1 MLLGSREYLQ
11 SLVGYY
17 KVFITIKYKV
27 RSRDIFRTFPVALDV
42 GCGRGHI
49 SKMIDKV
56 IV

>member
-27 RSRDIFRTFPVALDV
+27 RSRDVFRTFSVALDV

-56 IV
+56 IM